1 MRSLLRITTRAA
13 IVESIMTRFANIR
26 MASAVM
32 VALAGTPA
40 AAAQLK
46 GNFDV
51 ADANHDG
58 RVTLQEYEA
67 YATSRLMAANG
78 RMAQKFRQLS
88 PQEQAA
94 RLQQR
99 FAKMDSAHKGYLDRN
114 DWSGS

>member
-1 MRSLLRITTRAA
+1 
-13 IVESIMTRFANIR
+13 MTRLANMR
-26 MASAVM
+26 MTSLAVL
-32 VALAGTPA
+32 VALVGTPA

-46 GNFDV
+46 GNFDA

-78 RMAQKFRQLS
+78 RMAQRFKQLS